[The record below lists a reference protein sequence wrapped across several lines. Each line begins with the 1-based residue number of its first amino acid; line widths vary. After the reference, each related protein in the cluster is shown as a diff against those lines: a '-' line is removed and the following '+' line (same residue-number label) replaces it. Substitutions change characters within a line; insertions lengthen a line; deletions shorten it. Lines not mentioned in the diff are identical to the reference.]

1 MGPLECFLRL
11 KSLGLWMLGIEF
23 LSFGF
28 WVLEASGG
36 LWRSLEAPMDAGF
49 CRSGLEPSGGLCR
62 PLKAFGPL
70 QAGALH
76 SRTPNAKNY

>member
-11 KSLGLWMLGIEF
+11 KSLGLWMLGFEF
-23 LSFGF
+23 LIFGF

-36 LWRSLEAPMDAGF
+36 LWRSLEAPVGAGF
-49 CRSGLEPSGGLCR
+49 CRSGGLCG

-70 QAGALH
+70 QAGALN
-76 SRTPNAKNY
+76 SRTPNAKN